1 MAETLEPI
9 SLEEI
14 KASVA
19 RGEAS
24 RWNVGP
30 DGNPLSEGYTMNE
43 VGEVVWVG
51 EGPEP
56 TEEVEKIVDTI
67 PPLYKIFDHVSE
79 NEYYTDGDFE
89 KFKEDFSSE
98 EKQNLLYDIL
108 KKDGS
113 VTEPKGDFL
122 NYYFP
127 IADDL
132 EPEVIQLGGLKE
144 VTPQPDA
151 TVEEKNTASNGA
163 DDSLV
168 TPKVYSTKPKNAE
181 EVQQSLFTLKDS
193 IDGKNEIVTNR
204 TVEKYFEEPLKGF
217 DKWLKDNDK
226 QTLLKVFNP
235 RDKSYRYEGKPLTK
249 PEKEKYLKEYLGEQK
264 YNEYVAWDDGN
275 GELPTDSEDFD
286 NVLNQEITER
296 QKERQQEY
304 LRTIPEQLRQ
314 DALLLMPD
322 IFGGTMNLQTE
333 VQSEEDEKE
342 WNELYNPNG
351 DNPLRGFKQRRAR
364 GRDGEWKLFT
374 PPAGKAGSLDA
385 GNKDY
390 EKNIKLQGDYITNS
404 YNSYKK
410 DSKAY
415 EDSVTSWNNENK
427 GFTDELAQLEL
438 DFKKLGNVDK
448 DSSKES
454 IDEHNALV
462 GDYKNL
468 IRRMKSSGLDQ
479 KGTELTNL
487 QTSLKNRF
495 DDLMDK

>member
-132 EPEVIQLGGLKE
+132 ESEVKGDPSQEG
-144 VTPQPDA
+144 VTVDG
-151 TVEEKNTASNGA
+151 KDTASNGA
-163 DDSLV
+163 DDSSV

-204 TVEKYFEEPLKGF
+204 VVEKYFNEPLEGF

-275 GELPTDSEDFD
+275 GALPTDSEECE
-286 NVLNQEITER
+286 NVLNKEITER
-296 QKERQQEY
+296 QKKRKKERTRE
-304 LRTIPEQLRQ
+304 R
-314 DALLLMPD
+314 
-322 IFGGTMNLQTE
+322 
-333 VQSEEDEKE
+333 
-342 WNELYNPNG
+342 
-351 DNPLRGFKQRRAR
+351 
-364 GRDGEWKLFT
+364 
-374 PPAGKAGSLDA
+374 
-385 GNKDY
+385 
-390 EKNIKLQGDYITNS
+390 
-404 YNSYKK
+404 
-410 DSKAY
+410 
-415 EDSVTSWNNENK
+415 
-427 GFTDELAQLEL
+427 
-438 DFKKLGNVDK
+438 
-448 DSSKES
+448 
-454 IDEHNALV
+454 
-462 GDYKNL
+462 
-468 IRRMKSSGLDQ
+468 
-479 KGTELTNL
+479 
-487 QTSLKNRF
+487 
-495 DDLMDK
+495 